1 MAKAASYSAADDP
14 HNDKEGAFHAV
25 MMVLAEC
32 DLTGA
37 SIPEASLAS
46 AVVGGRPC
54 GGSSLAAVAG
64 RQRERD
70 GCGGESSA
78 SA

>member
-1 MAKAASYSAADDP
+1 MAKAASYSATDDP
-14 HNDKEGAFHAV
+14 DDNKEGAFHAV
-25 MMVLAEC
+25 MTVLAEC

-37 SIPEASLAS
+37 SIPKASLAS
-46 AVVGGRPC
+46 AVVCGRPC

-70 GCGGESSA
+70 GCGGESGA